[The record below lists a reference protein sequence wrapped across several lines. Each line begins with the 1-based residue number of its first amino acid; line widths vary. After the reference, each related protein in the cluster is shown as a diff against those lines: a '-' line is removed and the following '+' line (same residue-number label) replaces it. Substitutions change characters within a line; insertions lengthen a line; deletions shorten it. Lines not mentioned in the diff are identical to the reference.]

1 MRKRADVQ
9 LLLNYPSSLNRR
21 SNVSKQNQIKGN
33 KKADCIRQDNQS
45 ASRTSHHNHTGDE
58 TMNSQIVP
66 QTVTF
71 NNQEL
76 ITFEQN
82 GIQYTAMKPICEN
95 IGIDWRS
102 QRQRIL
108 RDDVLSQAVVMITT
122 PSKGGLQEMLS
133 LPIKMLNGWLFGV
146 DSKRVKT
153 DKAKEYLL
161 KYKLECFEALYNYWH
176 KGEAVNPRF
185 EKITDKQ
192 AYQLKTAVEKR
203 CKNNKEHYQ
212 TVWTALKH
220 RFEVPKYTDILV
232 KDFDN
237 AMNLVWTVALPQPT
251 LIIENESLANIKN
264 LSRLGK
270 TKVEANKLNF
280 EIIEKALT
288 MIDYA
293 VGELR
298 KNNSTHHSVFENIF
312 CQAV

>member
-1 MRKRADVQ
+1 M
-9 LLLNYPSSLNRR
+9 
-21 SNVSKQNQIKGN
+21 SKQPRQIKGN

-95 IGIDWRS
+95 IGIDWVS
-102 QRQRIL
+102 QHKRIQR
-108 RDDVLSQAVVMITT
+108 DEVLSSTMVIMTT
-122 PSKGGLQEMLS
+122 VAEDGKKREMVS
-133 LPIKMLNGWLFGV
+133 LPIQMINGWLFGIDV
-146 DSKRVKT
+146 SRVKES
-153 DKAKEYLL
+153 AKQLL
-161 KYKLECFEALYNYWH
+161 IKYKKECYQVLHDYWH

-232 KDFDN
+232 KDFDI
-237 AMNLVWTVALPQPT
+237 AMNLVWTIALPSAQERLAHPLDAYALTNLKALVTHNFLMVSFYKTIEQPIKALNPSLWSHT
-251 LIIENESLANIKN
+251 FEHFWSAKSLAIGFNN
-264 LSRLGK
+264 QFDLG
-270 TKVEANKLNF
+270 VDERYL
-280 EIIEKALT
+280 LP
-288 MIDYA
+288 Y
-293 VGELR
+293 R
-298 KNNSTHHSVFENIF
+298 
-312 CQAV
+312 C